1 MQRLCKFFAKADFS
15 QTPQKHAFST
25 LYSVFLF
32 IFITL
37 ALSYLFAFSPLAP
50 KAHIHAKTQL
60 ELYAKSMQN
69 LALKCLQTLGLDECR
84 LLEVQFEKSYVFTAR
99 INSLEDSLYM
109 LDISGFVKNP
119 VSANTQRITKRQI
132 LLKK

>member
-1 MQRLCKFFAKADFS
+1 MKGFYRIFSKANFAKMP
-15 QTPQKHAFST
+15 QTRAFST

-37 ALSYLFAFSPLAP
+37 TLSYLFAFSPIAP
-50 KAHIHAKTQL
+50 KSHIHAKTQL

-69 LALKCLQTLGLDECR
+69 LATKCLQTLGLNECR
-84 LLEVQFEKSYVFTAR
+84 LLEVQFEKGYFFTAR
-99 INSLEDSLYM
+99 VSPLEDSLYM
-109 LDISGFVKNP
+109 LDISGFLKNP
-119 VSANTQRITKRQI
+119 VSTNTQRITKRQI